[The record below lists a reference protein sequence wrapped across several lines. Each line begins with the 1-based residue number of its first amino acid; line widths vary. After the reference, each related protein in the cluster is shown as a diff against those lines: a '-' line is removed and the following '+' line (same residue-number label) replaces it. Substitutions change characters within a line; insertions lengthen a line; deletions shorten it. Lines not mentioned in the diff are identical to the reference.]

1 MTLSRM
7 ITPALRIAFS
17 LTLVLL
23 SVVSIA
29 ALLGLLPDKA
39 AYRLDARARIAET
52 LTLQLAAAASQNQ
65 VGVIQS
71 TISQLQQHDEEVR
84 SIALRNASGEYL
96 AMTPDHTVIW
106 EGAAANKSTQ
116 THVRIPISNG
126 KERWGTV
133 EIVFAPLDLG
143 MSLLG
148 IPLDLLLFSGFIG
161 MSCFLGMFVIL
172 RRSLANLDITRSV
185 PSRVQNAFD
194 SLSDGIAVI
203 DQKDTILLINQSL
216 ADILGNDGSV
226 LVGNS
231 LSDLLWRQVSSK
243 NQSPEFPWLTAI
255 RENKTVRD
263 VPMNLR
269 SVSGDIV
276 NLLVNASCIS
286 SDGKSTNGALVTF
299 KDVTII
305 ERKNRDLSLA
315 YEKLQNSEAEIKI
328 QNNQLKY
335 LASHD
340 PLSSCLNRR
349 SFFEEF
355 EKRYDAAVSTGRALI
370 CLMIDVDHFKSVN
383 DTYGHAVGDSVIKG
397 LAQLL
402 RQTCGKSDIVGR
414 YGGEEFC
421 MLLDGADESGAAEV
435 AEYLRQEVKAQA
447 SLWLGN
453 DRSLSISIGIA
464 PADLD
469 AGSVNNAVDHADQA
483 LYVAKESGR
492 DRAIQWRPDSFV
504 HVVKD
509 EVDQTI
515 KIKATE
521 QDSSRV
527 RSSVVHFTP
536 IETFVE
542 RLEISIGQSKQ
553 DQNSVSVICVSVD
566 SLEEQVSGDD
576 PEMHSN
582 IFGTVDKRLKSILQ
596 DSEFISL
603 MPGNESASLVKFD
616 ARRFLIAIAQIEDPT
631 SVSWIMQRLAEK
643 LPVPA
648 NAESGGE
655 PIRFSLGA
663 SLYPKDGLKSEE
675 LIERA
680 VLAQKKALETG
691 GNKAFRMFA
700 ADMTDTDQE
709 QLLIEKGIRDA
720 IERNEFSL
728 HFQPI
733 VDLVTGE
740 VACAEVLLRS
750 SNAYLKGTSI
760 DVVIQ
765 VAEKTGLIHE
775 LSSYVFKTTFSII
788 NGWRNSGFHLPM
800 ISINLSAEQLKS
812 EDVVIDLL
820 DLVEAHQIDPSTIQL
835 EMTETA
841 MVTDIERTSDIL
853 RTLQNYGF
861 HIALDDFGTG
871 QSSLSHLLNINPDTI
886 KIDRSFIHSLTT
898 NRTNQLLV
906 GTINELSKKI
916 GAKVV
921 AEGVETQEQLKLLME
936 IGCPYVQ
943 GYWLSRPLP
952 AQVFEDWLLLFS
964 ADKSDKTKNVVSSAS
979 GAKSGDEYRRYS
991 FLNKGNRA

>member
-1 MTLSRM
+1 
-7 ITPALRIAFS
+7 
-17 LTLVLL
+17 
-23 SVVSIA
+23 
-29 ALLGLLPDKA
+29 
-39 AYRLDARARIAET
+39 
-52 LTLQLAAAASQNQ
+52 
-65 VGVIQS
+65 
-71 TISQLQQHDEEVR
+71 
-84 SIALRNASGEYL
+84 
-96 AMTPDHTVIW
+96 
-106 EGAAANKSTQ
+106 
-116 THVRIPISNG
+116 
-126 KERWGTV
+126 
-133 EIVFAPLDLG
+133 
-143 MSLLG
+143 
-148 IPLDLLLFSGFIG
+148 
-161 MSCFLGMFVIL
+161 
-172 RRSLANLDITRSV
+172 
-185 PSRVQNAFD
+185 
-194 SLSDGIAVI
+194 
-203 DQKDTILLINQSL
+203 
-216 ADILGNDGSV
+216 
-226 LVGNS
+226 
-231 LSDLLWRQVSSK
+231 
-243 NQSPEFPWLTAI
+243 
-255 RENKTVRD
+255 
-263 VPMNLR
+263 MNLR
-269 SVSGDIV
+269 SGSGAIV
-276 NLLVNASCIS
+276 NVLVNASPIS
-286 SDGKSTNGALVTF
+286 TGGNSVNGALVTF
-299 KDVTII
+299 KDVTVI
-305 ERKNRDLSLA
+305 ERKNQDLSLA
-315 YEKLQNSEAEIKI
+315 YAKLQKSESEIAKQNS
-328 QNNQLKY
+328 QLKY

-340 PLSSCLNRR
+340 PLTSCLNRR

-355 EKRYDAAVSTGRALI
+355 QLKYEASATTGQPLM
-370 CLMIDVDHFKSVN
+370 CLMIDIDHFKSVN
-383 DTYGHAVGDSVIKG
+383 DTYGHGVGDSVIKG
-397 LAQLL
+397 LALLL

-435 AEYLRQEVKAQA
+435 AEYLRQEVKAQS

-483 LYVAKESGR
+483 LYAAKESGR
-492 DRAIQWRPDSFV
+492 DRAIQWRTDSFAR
-504 HVVKD
+504 VVTD
-509 EVDQTI
+509 EVDQT
-515 KIKATE
+515 KKTKATK
-521 QDSSRV
+521 QDGSRV
-527 RSSVVHFTP
+527 RSSNVHSIS

-542 RLEISIGQSKQ
+542 RLEISIDQSKRN
-553 DQNSVSVICVSVD
+553 QNSVSVICVSVD

-576 PEMHSN
+576 PEMHSR
-582 IFGTVDKRLKSILQ
+582 ILGSVDKGLRSIIQ
-596 DSEFISL
+596 DSEFVSL
-603 MPGNESASLVKFD
+603 MPGNESASLVKLD
-616 ARRFLIAIAQIEDPT
+616 DRRFLIAIGQIEDPT
-631 SVSWIMQRLAEK
+631 SVSWIMQRLAEQF
-643 LPVPA
+643 PVPA
-648 NAESGGE
+648 NTESGGE

-663 SLYPKDGLKSEE
+663 SLYPRDGLNSEE

-700 ADMTDTDQE
+700 ADMTDANQD

-750 SNAYLKGTSI
+750 SNAYLQGISI
-760 DVVIQ
+760 GVVIQ

-788 NGWRNSGFHLPM
+788 NGWKNSGLHLPL

-820 DLVEAHQIDPSTIQL
+820 DLVEAHQIDAAMIQF

-906 GTINELSKKI
+906 STINELSRKI

-921 AEGVETQEQLKLLME
+921 AEGVETQEQLTMLME

-964 ADKSDKTKNVVSSAS
+964 ADKSDMTENVVSSAS
-979 GAKSGDEYRRYS
+979 GANPGQENRKYS
-991 FLNKGNRA
+991 FFDKGKRGYSNKEHPKAVRIAR